1 MHWILPINVA
11 ESASLLIYQVKLLI
25 SGKGLTDTP
34 GHNIYELSSLPS
46 TWSKNDMELTITA
59 SLFYFSWKRLEDV
72 CALRESTQG
81 EVRKRIIDGRNS
93 HEAAGHGML
102 STSDKISL

>member
-1 MHWILPINVA
+1 M
-11 ESASLLIYQVKLLI
+11 
-25 SGKGLTDTP
+25 
-34 GHNIYELSSLPS
+34 
-46 TWSKNDMELTITA
+46 
-59 SLFYFSWKRLEDV
+59 

-102 STSDKISL
+102 STSDQPLTGEGPLFAFKLDVATNY